1 MTQDKEQAPS
11 MTWGLT
17 WLITI
22 LFFTAGVLS
31 PDVSAGPLY
40 RWVDEKGVTHVTDS
54 PPERPAGQ
62 EQVTEI
68 TPEAAGRP
76 RGNADASHSKEFVA
90 RSSQWL
96 KDPSLISDTVITI
109 RPVKDKTYWLAMQN
123 RGNRRGDGDGL
134 GHSVFMMCVLHHF
147 ATSRGYNGWR
157 EAVGDAVNS
166 GSAKKEKNEFFFTLM
181 PSGPEKHAGIKETCR
196 KFIRP
201 QYLWDDVEV
210 TVDTNKPVCRK
221 LVRIL
226 ADGELNA
233 RKKAYDKNNRS
244 NIFEFSVDVDGDG
257 RKDRITETITGER
270 THLSVKLAT
279 GKGYTLD
286 EDGYVSLV
294 NLNGKEH
301 ALVNYVKWD
310 RDRKRGHTTGRRLY
324 ELTKD
329 RAKLVCDREDLK
341 ELLQ

>member
-1 MTQDKEQAPS
+1 MIKGIPLLA
-11 MTWGLT
+11 L
-17 WLITI
+17 LLC
-22 LFFTAGVLS
+22 LFAAFCS
-31 PDVSAGPLY
+31 SVSAETFH
-40 RWVDEKGVTHVTDS
+40 RWVDEKGVTHMTNRPLDELQ
-54 PPERPAGQ
+54 PENGKAGN
-62 EQVTEI
+62 V
-68 TPEAAGRP
+68 PEKSTG
-76 RGNADASHSKEFVA
+76 ASSASGIFVA
-90 RSSQWL
+90 KSSMWVKPGIKNLYTTIEIHPLADRTYRVKTICEREPRPFSSLEPDEVLFFSFCVFGHFASLKGFNGWKFLEEENKKHNKRGGNNEIEYSIALVKTGSRSS
-96 KDPSLISDTVITI
+96 
-109 RPVKDKTYWLAMQN
+109 ANM
-123 RGNRRGDGDGL
+123 
-134 GHSVFMMCVLHHF
+134 
-147 ATSRGYNGWR
+147 R
-157 EAVGDAVNS
+157 ERCS
-166 GSAKKEKNEFFFTLM
+166 
-181 PSGPEKHAGIKETCR
+181 

-201 QYLWDDVEV
+201 EYLWDDVEV

-221 LVRIL
+221 LVRLL

-329 RAKLVCDREDLK
+329 KPKLVCDREDLK